1 MKKKILFVIPS
12 LDAGGAEKSL
22 INLLNVIDYSL
33 FEVDVLVFHG
43 KGIFLK
49 SIPKSVKLIT
59 IYGDFVDF
67 SESIFISVSEFLK
80 QGKFTLAMH
89 RILFFLKN
97 KIEKNTSKAEQVSW
111 KHISKAIPDLTKEYD
126 VAIGALEKSSIYYVV
141 EKVKAKTKIGWIHT
155 NYSNSGMQKDFDL
168 PFFEKLNY
176 LVTISEECK
185 DDLNRNFPNLKDK
198 IKVIHNIV
206 SPKLIK
212 ELSEEKIVDSKF
224 DSTALSILTIARLSK
239 EKGID
244 LALEAALQLVK
255 TEKSFKWYVIGDGG
269 ERDSLET
276 KIKEYQL
283 ENSFILLGL
292 KANPYPY
299 LKQSFLYVQPSR
311 YEGKSLAIDE
321 AKILAKPI
329 ITTNYPTAKDQID
342 NGVNGI
348 ICEMNPMALAQQ
360 ILALKENPN
369 LIEKF
374 IFNLKEMNLGT
385 ETEITNFY
393 NLIYGTA

>member
-67 SESIFISVSEFLK
+67 SELIFISVSEFLK
-80 QGKFTLAMH
+80 QGKFTFAMH

-176 LVTISEECK
+176 LVTISKECK
-185 DDLNRNFPNLKDK
+185 DDLNINFPNLKDK

-244 LALEAALQLVK
+244 LALEASFQLVK
-255 TEKSFKWYVIGDGG
+255 MGIDFKWFIIGEGS
-269 ERDSLET
+269 ERVSLEA

-329 ITTNYPTAKDQID
+329 ITTNYPTAKDQIN

-348 ICEMNPMALAQQ
+348 ICEMNSMALAQQ

>member
-22 INLLNVIDYSL
+22 INLLNAMDYSL
-33 FEVDVLVFHG
+33 FDVTVLVFHG

-59 IYGDFVDF
+59 VYGDFLYF
-67 SESIFISVSEFLK
+67 SESIFISVCEFLK
-80 QGKFTLAMH
+80 QGKFTLAIH
-89 RILFFLKN
+89 RIFFFLKN

-111 KHISKAIPDLTKEYD
+111 KHLSKAIPELKEEYD
-126 VAIGALEKSSIYYVV
+126 AAIGALEKSSIYYVV

-168 PFFEKLNY
+168 PFFERLNY
-176 LVTISEECK
+176 MVTISEECK
-185 DDLNRNFPNLKDK
+185 DDLNFNFPNIKDK

-224 DSTALSILTIARLSK
+224 DTTALSILTIARLSK
-239 EKGID
+239 EKGVD

-255 TEKSFKWYVIGDGG
+255 TGKYFKWYIIGEGD
-269 ERDSLET
+269 ERVYLET

-292 KANPYPY
+292 KDNPYPY
-299 LKQSFLYVQPSR
+299 IKQSFLYVQPSR
-311 YEGKSLAIDE
+311 YEGKSIAIDE
-321 AKILAKPI
+321 AKILGKPI

-342 NGVNGI
+342 HGVNGI

-360 ILALKENPN
+360 ILALTENPN

-374 IFNLKEMNLGT
+374 IFNLKEMNLST

>member
-22 INLLNVIDYSL
+22 INLLNAMDYSL
-33 FEVDVLVFHG
+33 FEVTVLVFHG

-59 IYGDFVDF
+59 VYGNFLYF
-67 SESIFISVSEFLK
+67 SESIFTSVCAFLK
-80 QGKFTLAMH
+80 QGKLTLATH

-111 KHISKAIPDLTKEYD
+111 KHLSKAIPELKEEYD
-126 VAIGALEKSSIYYVV
+126 AAIGALEKSSIYYVV

-168 PFFEKLNY
+168 PFFERLNY
-176 LVTISEECK
+176 MVTISEECK
-185 DDLNRNFPNLKDK
+185 DDLKFNFPNIKDK

-224 DSTALSILTIARLSK
+224 DTTAISILTIARLSK

-255 TEKSFKWYVIGDGG
+255 MGKYFKWYIIGEGD
-269 ERDSLET
+269 ERVYLET

-299 LKQSFLYVQPSR
+299 VKQSFIYVQPSR

-321 AKILAKPI
+321 AKILSKPI

-342 NGVNGI
+342 HGVNGI

-360 ILALKENPN
+360 ILALTENPN

-374 IFNLKEMNLGT
+374 IFNLKEMNLST

-393 NLIYGTA
+393 KLIYGTA

>member
-22 INLLNVIDYSL
+22 INLLNAIDYSL
-33 FEVDVLVFHG
+33 FEVTVLVFHG

-59 IYGDFVDF
+59 VYGNFLYF
-67 SESIFISVSEFLK
+67 SESIFTSVCAFLK
-80 QGKFTLAMH
+80 QGKLTLATH

-111 KHISKAIPDLTKEYD
+111 KHLSKAIPELKEEYD
-126 VAIGALEKSSIYYVV
+126 AAIGALEKSSIYYVV

-168 PFFEKLNY
+168 PFFERLNY
-176 LVTISEECK
+176 MVTISEECK
-185 DDLNRNFPNLKDK
+185 DDLKFNFPNIKDK

-224 DSTALSILTIARLSK
+224 DTTAISILTIARLSK

-255 TEKSFKWYVIGDGG
+255 MGKYFKWYIIGEGD
-269 ERDSLET
+269 ERVYLET

-299 LKQSFLYVQPSR
+299 VKQSFIYVQPSR

-321 AKILAKPI
+321 AKILSKPI

-342 NGVNGI
+342 HGVNGI

-360 ILALKENPN
+360 ILALTENPN

-374 IFNLKEMNLGT
+374 IFNLKEMNLST

-393 NLIYGTA
+393 KLIYGTA

>member
-22 INLLNVIDYSL
+22 INLLNIIDYSL

-59 IYGDFVDF
+59 IYGDFLDF

-80 QGKFTLAMH
+80 QAKFTLALH
-89 RILFFLKN
+89 RILFSLKN

-111 KHISKAIPDLTKEYD
+111 KHISKAIPELTKEYD
-126 VAIGALEKSSIYYVV
+126 AAIGALEKSSIYFVV

-155 NYSNSGMQKDFDL
+155 NYSNSGMQKDIDL
-168 PFFEKLNY
+168 PFFEKINF

-185 DDLNRNFPNLKDK
+185 VDLLRNFPNLKNK

-224 DSTALSILTIARLSK
+224 DSTALNILTIARLSK

-244 LALEAALQLVK
+244 LALEAALQLDK
-255 TEKSFKWYVIGDGG
+255 MGMQFKWNVIGEGN
-269 ERDSLET
+269 ERVSLEA

-283 ENSFILLGL
+283 ENRFNLLGL
-292 KANPYPY
+292 KANPYSY

-321 AKILAKPI
+321 AKIMAKPI

-342 NGVNGI
+342 NGKNGI
-348 ICEMNPMALAQQ
+348 ICEMNPTDIAQQ
-360 ILALKENPN
+360 ILTLKENPN

-374 IFNLKEMNLGT
+374 IVNLKEMNLGT
-385 ETEITNFY
+385 ESEISNFY
-393 NLIYGTA
+393 NLIYGRA

>member
-22 INLLNVIDYSL
+22 INLLNAMDYSL
-33 FEVDVLVFHG
+33 FDVTVLVFHG

-59 IYGDFVDF
+59 VYGDFLYF
-67 SESIFISVSEFLK
+67 SESIFTSVCEFLK
-80 QGKFTLAMH
+80 QGKFTLAIH
-89 RILFFLKN
+89 RIFFFLKN

-111 KHISKAIPDLTKEYD
+111 KHLSKAIPELKEEYD
-126 VAIGALEKSSIYYVV
+126 AAIGALEKSSIYYVV

-168 PFFEKLNY
+168 PFFERLNY
-176 LVTISEECK
+176 MVTISEECK
-185 DDLNRNFPNLKDK
+185 DDLNFNFPNIKDK

-224 DSTALSILTIARLSK
+224 DTTALSILTIARLSK

-244 LALEAALQLVK
+244 FALEAALQLVK
-255 TEKSFKWYVIGDGG
+255 MGKYFKWYIIGEGD
-269 ERDSLET
+269 ERVYLET

-292 KANPYPY
+292 KDNPYPY
-299 LKQSFLYVQPSR
+299 VKQSFLYVQPSR

-321 AKILAKPI
+321 AKILSKPI

-342 NGVNGI
+342 HGVNGI

-360 ILALKENPN
+360 ILALTENPN

-374 IFNLKEMNLGT
+374 IFNLKEMNLST

-393 NLIYGTA
+393 KLIYGTA

>member
-1 MKKKILFVIPS
+1 M
-12 LDAGGAEKSL
+12 
-22 INLLNVIDYSL
+22 
-33 FEVDVLVFHG
+33 
-43 KGIFLK
+43 
-49 SIPKSVKLIT
+49 
-59 IYGDFVDF
+59 
-67 SESIFISVSEFLK
+67 
-80 QGKFTLAMH
+80 
-89 RILFFLKN
+89 
-97 KIEKNTSKAEQVSW
+97 
-111 KHISKAIPDLTKEYD
+111 
-126 VAIGALEKSSIYYVV
+126 
-141 EKVKAKTKIGWIHT
+141 
-155 NYSNSGMQKDFDL
+155 
-168 PFFEKLNY
+168 
-176 LVTISEECK
+176 VTISEECK
-185 DDLNRNFPNLKDK
+185 DDLNFNFPNIKDK

-224 DSTALSILTIARLSK
+224 DTTALSILTIARLSK

-244 LALEAALQLVK
+244 FALEAALQLVK
-255 TEKSFKWYVIGDGG
+255 MGKYFKWYIIGEGD
-269 ERDSLET
+269 ERVYLET

-292 KANPYPY
+292 KDNPYPY
-299 LKQSFLYVQPSR
+299 VKQSFLYVQPSR

-342 NGVNGI
+342 HGVNGI

-360 ILALKENPN
+360 ILALTENPN

-374 IFNLKEMNLGT
+374 IFNLKEMNLST

>member
-22 INLLNVIDYSL
+22 INLLNAMDYSL
-33 FEVDVLVFHG
+33 FEVTVLVFHG

-59 IYGDFVDF
+59 VYGDFLYF
-67 SESIFISVSEFLK
+67 SESIFTSVCEFLK
-80 QGKFTLAMH
+80 QGKFTLAIH
-89 RILFFLKN
+89 RIFFFLKN

-111 KHISKAIPDLTKEYD
+111 KHLSKAIPELKEEYD
-126 VAIGALEKSSIYYVV
+126 AAIGALEKSSIYYVV

-168 PFFEKLNY
+168 PFFERLNY
-176 LVTISEECK
+176 MVTISEECK
-185 DDLNRNFPNLKDK
+185 DDLNFNFPNIKDK

-224 DSTALSILTIARLSK
+224 DTTALSILTIARLSK

-255 TEKSFKWYVIGDGG
+255 MGKYFKWYIIGEGD
-269 ERDSLET
+269 ERVYLET

-292 KANPYPY
+292 KDNPYPY
-299 LKQSFLYVQPSR
+299 VKQSFLYVQPSR

-342 NGVNGI
+342 HGVNGI

-360 ILALKENPN
+360 ILALTENPN

-374 IFNLKEMNLGT
+374 IFNLKEMNLST

-393 NLIYGTA
+393 KLIYGTA

>member
-22 INLLNVIDYSL
+22 INLLNAMDYSL
-33 FEVDVLVFHG
+33 FEVTVLVFHG

-59 IYGDFVDF
+59 VYGDFLYF
-67 SESIFISVSEFLK
+67 SESIFTSVCEFLK
-80 QGKFTLAMH
+80 QGKFTLAMD

-111 KHISKAIPDLTKEYD
+111 KHISKAIPELKEEYD
-126 VAIGALEKSSIYYVV
+126 AAIGALEKSSIYYVV

-168 PFFEKLNY
+168 PFFKKLNY

-185 DDLNRNFPNLKDK
+185 DDLNFNFPNLKNK
-198 IKVIHNIV
+198 IKIIHNIV

-224 DSTALSILTIARLSK
+224 DTTALSILTIARLSK

-255 TEKSFKWYVIGDGG
+255 MGKYFKWYIIGEGD
-269 ERDSLET
+269 ERVYLET

-299 LKQSFLYVQPSR
+299 VKQSFLYVQPSR

-342 NGVNGI
+342 HGVNGI

-360 ILALKENPN
+360 ILALTENPN

-374 IFNLKEMNLGT
+374 IFKLKEMNLST

>member
-22 INLLNVIDYSL
+22 INLLNAMDYSL
-33 FEVDVLVFHG
+33 FDVTVLVFHG

-59 IYGDFVDF
+59 VYGDFLYF
-67 SESIFISVSEFLK
+67 SESIFTSVCEFLK
-80 QGKFTLAMH
+80 QGKFTLAIH
-89 RILFFLKN
+89 RIFFFLKN

-111 KHISKAIPDLTKEYD
+111 KHLSKAIPELKEEYD
-126 VAIGALEKSSIYYVV
+126 AAIGALEKSSIYYVV

-168 PFFEKLNY
+168 PFFERLNY
-176 LVTISEECK
+176 MVTISEECK
-185 DDLNRNFPNLKDK
+185 DDLNFNFPNIKDK

-224 DSTALSILTIARLSK
+224 DTTALSILTIARLSK

-255 TEKSFKWYVIGDGG
+255 MGKYFKWYIIGEGD
-269 ERDSLET
+269 ERVYLET

-292 KANPYPY
+292 KDNPYPY
-299 LKQSFLYVQPSR
+299 VKQSFLYVQPSR

-342 NGVNGI
+342 HGVNGI

-360 ILALKENPN
+360 ILALTENPN

-374 IFNLKEMNLGT
+374 IFNLKEMNLST

-393 NLIYGTA
+393 KLIYGTA

>member
-22 INLLNVIDYSL
+22 INLLNAMDYSL
-33 FEVDVLVFHG
+33 FDVTVLVFHG

-59 IYGDFVDF
+59 VYGDFLYF
-67 SESIFISVSEFLK
+67 SESIFISVCEFLK
-80 QGKFTLAMH
+80 QGKFTLAIH
-89 RILFFLKN
+89 RIFFFLKN

-111 KHISKAIPDLTKEYD
+111 KHISKAIPELKEEYD
-126 VAIGALEKSSIYYVV
+126 AAIGALEKSSIYYVV

-185 DDLNRNFPNLKDK
+185 DDLNFNFPNIKDK

-224 DSTALSILTIARLSK
+224 DTTALSILTIARLSK

-244 LALEAALQLVK
+244 FALEAALQLVK
-255 TEKSFKWYVIGDGG
+255 MGKYFKWYIIGEGD
-269 ERDSLET
+269 ERVYLET

-292 KANPYPY
+292 KDNPYPY
-299 LKQSFLYVQPSR
+299 VKQSFLYVQPSR

-342 NGVNGI
+342 HGVNGI

-360 ILALKENPN
+360 ILALTENPN

-374 IFNLKEMNLGT
+374 IFNLKEMNLCT

>member
-22 INLLNVIDYSL
+22 INLLNAMDYSL
-33 FEVDVLVFHG
+33 FDVTVLVFHG

-59 IYGDFVDF
+59 VYGDFLYF
-67 SESIFISVSEFLK
+67 SESIFTSVCEFLK
-80 QGKFTLAMH
+80 QGKLTLATH

-111 KHISKAIPDLTKEYD
+111 KHISKAIPELKEEYD
-126 VAIGALEKSSIYYVV
+126 AAIGALEKSSIYYVV

-185 DDLNRNFPNLKDK
+185 DDLKFNFPNIKDK

-212 ELSEEKIVDSKF
+212 ELSEDKIVDSIF
-224 DSTALSILTIARLSK
+224 DTTALSILTIARLSK

-244 LALEAALQLVK
+244 LALEAALELVK
-255 TEKSFKWYVIGDGG
+255 TGKYFKWYIIGEGD
-269 ERDSLET
+269 ERVYLET

-292 KANPYPY
+292 KDNPYPY
-299 LKQSFLYVQPSR
+299 VKQSFLYVQPSR

-342 NGVNGI
+342 HGVNGI

-360 ILALKENPN
+360 ILALTENPN

-374 IFNLKEMNLGT
+374 IFNLKEMNLCT

>member
-33 FEVDVLVFHG
+33 FEVDVLVFHP

-59 IYGDFVDF
+59 INGDFLDF
-67 SESIFISVSEFLK
+67 SQSIFISVSEFLK
-80 QGKFTLAMH
+80 QGKFILAMH

-97 KIEKNTSKAEQVSW
+97 KIKKNTSKAEQVSW
-111 KHISKAIPDLTKEYD
+111 KHISKAIPILTKEYD
-126 VAIGALEKSSIYYVV
+126 TAIGALEKSSIYYVV

-176 LVTISEECK
+176 LVTISKECK
-185 DDLNRNFPNLKDK
+185 DNLNRNFPNLKNK

-224 DSTALSILTIARLSK
+224 YSTALSILTIARLSK

-244 LALEAALQLVK
+244 LALEAALQLFK
-255 TEKSFKWYVIGDGG
+255 IGIDFKWFIIGEGS
-269 ERDSLET
+269 EKVSLEA

-283 ENSFILLGL
+283 ENNFILLGL

-321 AKILAKPI
+321 AKIMAKPI
-329 ITTNYPTAKDQID
+329 ITTNYLTAIDQID
-342 NGVNGI
+342 NGENGI
-348 ICEMNPMALAQQ
+348 ICEMNPAGIAQQ
-360 ILALKENPN
+360 ILTLKENPN

-374 IFNLKEMNLGT
+374 IFNLKEMNLST